1 MKKKINSE
9 IKRSKI
15 DSKTVAHLW
24 GISAGRCEMCNQLLH
39 IDPTFGVEGN
49 FSQNAHIHAVGQEGP
64 RHKDN
69 LTKEEINKHENLML
83 LCPQHHKM
91 IDSDPQF
98 FESGYLKNVKEEHE
112 NRILTV
118 TSIRKGQVTRMVS
131 YIASIDGY
139 CPEHSSLLF
148 RQAVVR
154 NNQYPQQYGVIELNN
169 SKADYEPTQEYYQI
183 RADELSK
190 SVRERIKI
198 ITEEEVISLF
208 PFGLQPLLIKLGT
221 LLSDQNNIT
230 VYQCHRSGH
239 KWEWPSCD
247 SAVPKFF
254 TIRPSNNKA
263 ENIALVIDLSA
274 KVSDDRI
281 KAVLGNEIPIW
292 HLTLETP
299 NREFVTS
306 IAVQDSFYK
315 EFRLFFESIKDKVP
329 MCKLVH
335 LFPVMPTS
343 LNVRLGMDYRHKT
356 DLPMLIYDNDNA
368 KGGFFPTI
376 TIGGLNVY

>member
-1 MKKKINSE
+1 MAKKNTSE
-9 IKRSKI
+9 IKRTNI

-24 GISAGRCEMCNQLLH
+24 GITAGRCEMCNQLLS

-49 FSQNAHIHAVGQEGP
+49 YSENAHIHAVGQKGP
-64 RHKDN
+64 RHKDEM
-69 LTKEEINKHENLML
+69 TQEEIDNHENLML

-91 IDSDPQF
+91 IDSDPLLF
-98 FESGYLKNVKEEHE
+98 GSDYLKNVKEEHE
-112 NRILTV
+112 NRIQTV
-118 TSIRKGQVTRMVS
+118 TAIPKGQVTKMVS

-169 SKADYEPTQEYYQI
+169 SKADYEPTQEYYKI

-190 SVRERIKI
+190 SVRERINI
-198 ITEEEVISLF
+198 ITEKEVISLF

-230 VYQCHRSGH
+230 VYQCHRNGH
-239 KWEWPSCD
+239 KWAWSSQD
-247 SAVPKFF
+247 STVPKFVA
-254 TIRPSNNKA
+254 ICPNNNEA

-281 KAVLGNEIPIW
+281 KAVLGKGIPIW
-292 HLTLETP
+292 HFTLEKP

-306 IAVQDSFYK
+306 VSVQESFYK
-315 EFRLFFESIKDKVP
+315 EFRLFFESIKEKVP

-376 TIGGLNVY
+376 TIGG